1 MKTIKTASK
10 SAYYKMSSFIF
21 LYFFTWSSSFGL
33 YALWLGQKAGLDS
46 MSIGTVFAING
57 VFAVIMK
64 PVYGYIMDKIGMSKS
79 LLYFVVVISAMMAPF
94 FIYVY
99 QPLLE
104 KHLMVG
110 IIVGAFYLSLGWY
123 AGVAAS
129 ESYAD
134 RFSRLYSME
143 FGQIRMWGSLGW
155 ALAASFSGILFNLSP
170 AWNFSLSSVT
180 SLLMLGVLLSLK
192 IGEEE
197 LRNNDV
203 IAQEKIVFGDVIL
216 LLKNRKFWMF
226 SLYVAGVAWMMF
238 VAEQQFSRYFVTFFS
253 TKEQGNAMYG
263 YLSTVQ
269 SGLEFLMMMVIPF
282 LVNYFGA
289 KRGLL
294 LVGLVVGL
302 VVGLRLIA
310 SGLTDDPLLISII
323 KPFYGLE
330 IALLLV
336 SVFKYIAEHFHKR
349 VNATMYLLGYQAM
362 IYVGSIVVAP
372 PAGYYY
378 DRIGFAHTYLIMGG
392 IALLFTLIST
402 LTLSACHSRRD
413 EKIGIKP
420 VAAPAIT
427 ASAPLTTVKR

>member
-1 MKTIKTASK
+1 MKAIKTASK

-46 MSIGTVFAING
+46 ISIGTVFAING

-79 LLYFVVVISAMMAPF
+79 LLYFVVLVSALMAPF
-94 FIYVY
+94 FIFVY

-104 KHLMVG
+104 SHLMIG
-110 IIVGAFYLSLGWY
+110 IIVGALYLSLGWY

-134 RFSRLYSME
+134 RFSRLYHME
-143 FGQIRMWGSLGW
+143 FGQVRMWGSLGW
-155 ALAASFSGILFNLSP
+155 ALAASFSGVLFNLSP
-170 AWNFSLSSVT
+170 AWNFGLSSAT
-180 SLLMLGVLLSLK
+180 SLVMLGVLLSLK
-192 IGEEE
+192 IGSEE
-197 LRNNDV
+197 LKNNDV
-203 IAQEKIVFGDVIL
+203 IAQQKIVFSDVIL

-238 VAEQQFSRYFVTFFS
+238 VAEQQFSRYFVTFFE
-253 TKEQGNAMYG
+253 TKEQGNAWYG

-269 SGLEFLMMMVIPF
+269 SGFEFLMMMAIPF

-289 KRGLL
+289 KKGLL
-294 LVGLVVGL
+294 MVGAVVGI
-302 VVGLRLIA
+302 RLIA
-310 SGLTDDPLLISII
+310 SGLTNDPLLISII

-330 IALLLV
+330 ISLLLI
-336 SVFKYIAEHFHKR
+336 SVFKYIAEHFSKR

-362 IYVGSIVVAP
+362 IYVGSIVIAP
-372 PAGYYY
+372 PAGYLYQ
-378 DRIGFAHTYLIMGG
+378 RIGFEHTYLIMGG
-392 IALLFTLIST
+392 IALFFTLVSAF
-402 LTLSACHSRRD
+402 TLSACQSRRD
-413 EKIGIKP
+413 GTPAPEKSP
-420 VAAPAIT
+420 DELTELTPA
-427 ASAPLTTVKR
+427 KH

>member
-1 MKTIKTASK
+1 MKAIKTASK
-10 SAYYKMSSFIF
+10 AAYYKMSGFIF

-46 MSIGTVFAING
+46 VTIGTVFAVNG

-79 LLYFVVVISAMMAPF
+79 LLYFVVLVSALMAPF
-94 FIYVY
+94 FIFVY
-99 QPLLE
+99 QPLLDS
-104 KHLMVG
+104 HLMTG
-110 IIVGAFYLSLGWY
+110 IIVGALYLSLGWY

-134 RFSRLYSME
+134 RFSRLYHME
-143 FGQIRMWGSLGW
+143 FGQVRMWGSLGW
-155 ALAASFSGILFNLSP
+155 ALAASFSGVLFNLSP
-170 AWNFSLSSVT
+170 AWNFGLSSAT
-180 SLLMLGVLLSLK
+180 SLVMLAVLLSLK
-192 IGEEE
+192 IGDEE
-197 LRNNDV
+197 LKDNDV
-203 IAQEKIVFGDVIL
+203 ISQQKIMFSDVIL

-238 VAEQQFSRYFVTFFS
+238 VAEQQFSRYFVTFFD
-253 TKEQGNAMYG
+253 TKEQGNAWYG

-289 KRGLL
+289 KKSLL
-294 LVGLVVGL
+294 LVGAL
-302 VVGLRLIA
+302 VGLRLIA
-310 SGLTDDPLLISII
+310 SGLTSDPLLISII

-336 SVFKYIAEHFHKR
+336 SVFKYIAEHFSKR

-372 PAGYYY
+372 PAGYFY
-378 DRIGFAHTYLIMGG
+378 DRIGFEHTYLFMGG
-392 IALLFTLIST
+392 IALCFTLISAF
-402 LTLSACHSRRD
+402 TLSVCQSLRHGS
-413 EKIGIKP
+413 P
-420 VAAPAIT
+420 APAET
-427 ASAPLTTVKR
+427 PEHSPELAPLKR

>member
-1 MKTIKTASK
+1 MKAIKTASK

-46 MSIGTVFAING
+46 ISIGTVFAING

-79 LLYFVVVISAMMAPF
+79 LLYFVVLVSALMAPF
-94 FIYVY
+94 FIFVY

-104 KHLMVG
+104 SHLMAG
-110 IIVGAFYLSLGWY
+110 IIVGALYLSLGWY

-134 RFSRLYSME
+134 RFSRLYHME
-143 FGQIRMWGSLGW
+143 FGQVRMWGSLGW
-155 ALAASFSGILFNLSP
+155 ALAASFSGVLFNLSP
-170 AWNFSLSSVT
+170 AWNFGLSSAT
-180 SLLMLGVLLSLK
+180 SLVMLGVLLSLK
-192 IGEEE
+192 IGSEE
-197 LRNNDV
+197 LKNNDV
-203 IAQEKIVFGDVIL
+203 IAQQKIVFSDVIL

-238 VAEQQFSRYFVTFFS
+238 VAEQQFSRYFVTFFD
-253 TKEQGNAMYG
+253 TKEQGNAWYG

-269 SGLEFLMMMVIPF
+269 SGFEFLMMMAIPF

-289 KRGLL
+289 KKGLL
-294 LVGLVVGL
+294 MVGAVVGI
-302 VVGLRLIA
+302 RLIA
-310 SGLTDDPLLISII
+310 SGLTNDPLLISII

-330 IALLLV
+330 ISLLLI
-336 SVFKYIAEHFHKR
+336 SVFKYIAEHFSKR

-362 IYVGSIVVAP
+362 IYVGSIVIAP
-372 PAGYYY
+372 PAGYLYQ
-378 DRIGFAHTYLIMGG
+378 RIGFEHTYLIMGG
-392 IALLFTLIST
+392 IALFFTLVSAF
-402 LTLSACHSRRD
+402 TLSACQSRRD
-413 EKIGIKP
+413 GTPAPEKSP
-420 VAAPAIT
+420 DELTELTPA
-427 ASAPLTTVKR
+427 KH

>member
-1 MKTIKTASK
+1 MKAIKTASK

-57 VFAVIMK
+57 VFAVVMK

-79 LLYFVVVISAMMAPF
+79 LLYFVVLVSALMAPF
-94 FIYVY
+94 FIFVY

-104 KHLMVG
+104 SHMMIG
-110 IIVGAFYLSLGWY
+110 IIVGALYLSLGWY

-134 RFSRLYSME
+134 RFSRLYHME
-143 FGQIRMWGSLGW
+143 FGQVRMWGSLGW
-155 ALAASFSGILFNLSP
+155 ALAASFSGLLFNLSP
-170 AWNFSLSSVT
+170 AWNFGLSSAT
-180 SLLMLGVLLSLK
+180 SLVMLCVLLSLK
-192 IGEEE
+192 IGNEE
-197 LRNNDV
+197 LKNNDV
-203 IAQEKIVFGDVIL
+203 IAQQKIVFSDVIL

-238 VAEQQFSRYFVTFFS
+238 VAEQQFSRYFVTFFT
-253 TKEQGNAMYG
+253 TKEQGNAWYG

-269 SGLEFLMMMVIPF
+269 SGFEFLMMMVIPF

-289 KRGLL
+289 KKSLL
-294 LVGLVVGL
+294 MVGVVVGI
-302 VVGLRLIA
+302 RLIA
-310 SGLTDDPLLISII
+310 SGLTHDPLLISII

-330 IALLLV
+330 ISLLLI
-336 SVFKYIAEHFHKR
+336 SVFKYIAEHFSKR

-362 IYVGSIVVAP
+362 IYVGSIVIAP
-372 PAGYYY
+372 PAGYLYE
-378 DRIGFAHTYLIMGG
+378 RIGFEHTYLIMGS
-392 IALLFTLIST
+392 IALFFTLVSAF
-402 LTLSACHSRRD
+402 TLSACQSIRS
-413 EKIGIKP
+413 G
-420 VAAPAIT
+420 APAT
-427 ASAPLTTVKR
+427 DKPLETPAELTPAKR

>member
-1 MKTIKTASK
+1 MKAIKTASK
-10 SAYYKMSSFIF
+10 AAYYKMSSFIF

-46 MSIGTVFAING
+46 VSIGTVFAING

-79 LLYFVVVISAMMAPF
+79 LLYFVVLVSALMAPF
-94 FIYVY
+94 FIFVY
-99 QPLLE
+99 QPLLDS
-104 KHLMVG
+104 HLMIG
-110 IIVGAFYLSLGWY
+110 ILVGALYLSLGWY

-134 RFSRLYSME
+134 RFSRLYHME
-143 FGQIRMWGSLGW
+143 FGQVRMWGSLGW
-155 ALAASFSGILFNLSP
+155 ALAASFSGVLFNLSP
-170 AWNFSLSSVT
+170 AWNFGLSSAT
-180 SLLMLGVLLSLK
+180 SLVMLAVLLSLK
-192 IGEEE
+192 IGDDE
-197 LRNNDV
+197 LKNNYV
-203 IAQEKIVFGDVIL
+203 ISQQKIVFSDVIL

-238 VAEQQFSRYFVTFFS
+238 VAEQQFSRYFVTFFA
-253 TKEQGNAMYG
+253 TKEQGNAWYG

-289 KRGLL
+289 KTSLL
-294 LVGLVVGL
+294 LVGAL
-302 VVGLRLIA
+302 VGLRLIA
-310 SGLTDDPLLISII
+310 SGLTQDPLLISII

-336 SVFKYIAEHFHKR
+336 SVFKYIAEHFSKR

-372 PAGYYY
+372 PAGYFY
-378 DRIGFAHTYLIMGG
+378 DRIGFEHTYLIMGG
-392 IALLFTLIST
+392 IALCFTLISAF
-402 LTLSACHSRRD
+402 TLSACQSLRQ
-413 EKIGIKP
+413 GS
-420 VAAPAIT
+420 PAIVAQT
-427 ASAPLTTVKR
+427 DIEPTGMKREKV

>member
-1 MKTIKTASK
+1 MKAIKTASK

-46 MSIGTVFAING
+46 ISIGTVFAING

-79 LLYFVVVISAMMAPF
+79 LLYFVVLVSALMAPF
-94 FIYVY
+94 FIFVY

-104 KHLMVG
+104 SHLMTG
-110 IIVGAFYLSLGWY
+110 IIVGALYLSLGWY

-134 RFSRLYSME
+134 RFSRLYHME
-143 FGQIRMWGSLGW
+143 FGQVRMWGSLGW
-155 ALAASFSGILFNLSP
+155 ALAASFSGVLFNLSP
-170 AWNFSLSSVT
+170 AWNFGLSSAT
-180 SLLMLGVLLSLK
+180 SLVMLGVLLSLK
-192 IGEEE
+192 IGSEE
-197 LRNNDV
+197 LKNNDV
-203 IAQEKIVFGDVIL
+203 IAQQKIVFSDVIL

-238 VAEQQFSRYFVTFFS
+238 VAEQQFSRYFVTFFE
-253 TKEQGNAMYG
+253 TKEQGNAWYG

-269 SGLEFLMMMVIPF
+269 SGFEFLMMMAIPF

-289 KRGLL
+289 KKGLL
-294 LVGLVVGL
+294 MVGAVVGI
-302 VVGLRLIA
+302 RLIA
-310 SGLTDDPLLISII
+310 SGLTNDPLLISII

-330 IALLLV
+330 ISLLLV
-336 SVFKYIAEHFHKR
+336 SVFKYIAEHFSKR

-362 IYVGSIVVAP
+362 IYVGSIVIAP
-372 PAGYYY
+372 PAGYLYQ
-378 DRIGFAHTYLIMGG
+378 RIGFEHTYLIMGG
-392 IALLFTLIST
+392 IALFFTLVSAF
-402 LTLSACHSRRD
+402 TLSACQSRRD
-413 EKIGIKP
+413 GTPAPEKSP
-420 VAAPAIT
+420 DELTELTPA
-427 ASAPLTTVKR
+427 KH

>member
-1 MKTIKTASK
+1 MKAIKTASK

-57 VFAVIMK
+57 VFAVVMK

-79 LLYFVVVISAMMAPF
+79 LLYFVVLVSALMAPF
-94 FIYVY
+94 FIFVY

-104 KHLMVG
+104 SHMMIG
-110 IIVGAFYLSLGWY
+110 IIVGALYLSLGWY

-134 RFSRLYSME
+134 RFSRLYHME
-143 FGQIRMWGSLGW
+143 FGQVRMWGSLGW
-155 ALAASFSGILFNLSP
+155 ALAASFSGVLFNLSP
-170 AWNFSLSSVT
+170 AWNFGLSSAT
-180 SLLMLGVLLSLK
+180 SLVMLGVLLSLK
-192 IGEEE
+192 IGSEE
-197 LRNNDV
+197 LKNNDV
-203 IAQEKIVFGDVIL
+203 IAQQKIVFSDVIL

-238 VAEQQFSRYFVTFFS
+238 VAEQQFSRYFVTFFE
-253 TKEQGNAMYG
+253 TKEQGNAWYG

-269 SGLEFLMMMVIPF
+269 SGFEFLMMMAIPF

-289 KRGLL
+289 KKGLL
-294 LVGLVVGL
+294 MVGAVVGI
-302 VVGLRLIA
+302 RLIA
-310 SGLTDDPLLISII
+310 SGLTNDPLLISII

-330 IALLLV
+330 ISLLLI
-336 SVFKYIAEHFHKR
+336 SVFKYIAEHFSKR

-362 IYVGSIVVAP
+362 IYVGSIVIAP
-372 PAGYYY
+372 PAGYLYQ
-378 DRIGFAHTYLIMGG
+378 RIGFEHTYLIMGG
-392 IALLFTLIST
+392 IALFFTLVSAF
-402 LTLSACHSRRD
+402 TLSACQSRRD
-413 EKIGIKP
+413 GTPAPEKSP
-420 VAAPAIT
+420 DELTELTPA
-427 ASAPLTTVKR
+427 KH

>member
-1 MKTIKTASK
+1 MKAIKTASK
-10 SAYYKMSSFIF
+10 SAYYKMSGFIF

-46 MSIGTVFAING
+46 VSIGTVFAING

-79 LLYFVVVISAMMAPF
+79 LLYFVVLVSALMAPF
-94 FIYVY
+94 FIFVY
-99 QPLLE
+99 QPLLDS
-104 KHLMVG
+104 HLMAG
-110 IIVGAFYLSLGWY
+110 IIVGALYLSLGWY

-134 RFSRLYSME
+134 RFSRLYHME
-143 FGQIRMWGSLGW
+143 FGQVRMWGSLGW
-155 ALAASFSGILFNLSP
+155 ALAASFSGVLFNLSP
-170 AWNFSLSSVT
+170 AWNFGLSSAT
-180 SLLMLGVLLSLK
+180 SLVMLCVLLSLK

-197 LRNNDV
+197 LKNNDV
-203 IAQEKIVFGDVIL
+203 ISQQKIVFSDVIL

-238 VAEQQFSRYFVTFFS
+238 VAEQQFSRYFVTFFD
-253 TKEQGNAMYG
+253 TKEQGNAWYG

-289 KRGLL
+289 KKSLL
-294 LVGLVVGL
+294 LVGAL
-302 VVGLRLIA
+302 VGLRLIA
-310 SGLTDDPLLISII
+310 SGLTSDPLLISII

-336 SVFKYIAEHFHKR
+336 SVFKYIAEHFSKR

-372 PAGYYY
+372 PAGYFY
-378 DRIGFAHTYLIMGG
+378 DRIGFEHTYLIMGG
-392 IALLFTLIST
+392 IALCFTLISAF
-402 LTLSACHSRRD
+402 TLSACHSQRS
-413 EKIGIKP
+413 GTP
-420 VAAPAIT
+420 APAVT
-427 ASAPLTTVKR
+427 LENSAELAPLKR

>member
-1 MKTIKTASK
+1 MKAIKTASK

-46 MSIGTVFAING
+46 ISIGTVFAING

-79 LLYFVVVISAMMAPF
+79 LLYFVVLVSALMAPF
-94 FIYVY
+94 FIFVY

-104 KHLMVG
+104 SHLMTG
-110 IIVGAFYLSLGWY
+110 IIVGALYLSLGWY

-134 RFSRLYSME
+134 RFSRLYHME
-143 FGQIRMWGSLGW
+143 FGQVRMWGSLGW
-155 ALAASFSGILFNLSP
+155 ALAASFSGVLFNLSP
-170 AWNFSLSSVT
+170 AWNFGLSSAT
-180 SLLMLGVLLSLK
+180 SLVMLGVLLSLK
-192 IGEEE
+192 IGSEE
-197 LRNNDV
+197 LKNNDV
-203 IAQEKIVFGDVIL
+203 IAQQKIVFSDVIL

-238 VAEQQFSRYFVTFFS
+238 VAEQQFSRYFVTFFE
-253 TKEQGNAMYG
+253 TKDQGNAWYG

-269 SGLEFLMMMVIPF
+269 SGFEFLMMMAIPF

-289 KRGLL
+289 KKGLL
-294 LVGLVVGL
+294 MVGAVVGI
-302 VVGLRLIA
+302 RLIA
-310 SGLTDDPLLISII
+310 SGLTNDPLLISII

-330 IALLLV
+330 ISLLLI
-336 SVFKYIAEHFHKR
+336 SVFKYIAEHFSKR

-362 IYVGSIVVAP
+362 IYVGSIVIAP
-372 PAGYYY
+372 PAGYLYQ
-378 DRIGFAHTYLIMGG
+378 RIGFEHTYLIMGG
-392 IALLFTLIST
+392 IALFFTLVSAF
-402 LTLSACHSRRD
+402 TLSACQSRRD
-413 EKIGIKP
+413 GTPAPEK
-420 VAAPAIT
+420 APDE
-427 ASAPLTTVKR
+427 LTELTPAKH

>member
-1 MKTIKTASK
+1 MKAIKTASK

-46 MSIGTVFAING
+46 ISIGTVFAING

-79 LLYFVVVISAMMAPF
+79 LLYFVVLVSALMAPF
-94 FIYVY
+94 FIFVY

-104 KHLMVG
+104 SNLMIG
-110 IIVGAFYLSLGWY
+110 IIVGALYLSLGWY

-134 RFSRLYSME
+134 RFSRLYHME
-143 FGQIRMWGSLGW
+143 FGQVRMWGSLGW
-155 ALAASFSGILFNLSP
+155 ALAASFSGVLFNLSP
-170 AWNFSLSSVT
+170 AWNFGLSSAT
-180 SLLMLGVLLSLK
+180 SLVMLGVLLSLK
-192 IGEEE
+192 IGSEE
-197 LRNNDV
+197 LKNNDV
-203 IAQEKIVFGDVIL
+203 IAQQKIVFSDVIL

-238 VAEQQFSRYFVTFFS
+238 VAEQQFSRYFVTFFE
-253 TKEQGNAMYG
+253 TKEQGNAWYG

-269 SGLEFLMMMVIPF
+269 SGFEFLMMMAIPF

-289 KRGLL
+289 KKGLL
-294 LVGLVVGL
+294 MVGAVVGI
-302 VVGLRLIA
+302 RLIA
-310 SGLTDDPLLISII
+310 SGLTNDPLLISII

-330 IALLLV
+330 ISLLLI
-336 SVFKYIAEHFHKR
+336 SVFKYIAEHFSKR

-362 IYVGSIVVAP
+362 IYVGSIVIAP
-372 PAGYYY
+372 PAGYLYQ
-378 DRIGFAHTYLIMGG
+378 RIGFEHTYLIMGG
-392 IALLFTLIST
+392 IALFFTLVSAF
-402 LTLSACHSRRD
+402 TLSACQSRRD
-413 EKIGIKP
+413 GTPAPEKSP
-420 VAAPAIT
+420 DELTELTPA
-427 ASAPLTTVKR
+427 KH